1 MLYEVTMPKLGM
13 TMEEGEIVEWHVKEG
28 DYVREGD
35 LVLTILTEKATVD
48 IESPISGR
56 VVEIRAQPG
65 QVVPIG
71 EVIAV
76 VDLDA
81 APPDTL
87 AEEGDENG

>member
-1 MLYEVTMPKLGM
+1 MVLYEVTMPKLGM
-13 TMEEGEIVEWHVKEG
+13 TMEEGEIVEWHVQEG

-35 LVLTILTEKATVD
+35 LVLTILTEKANVD

-56 VVEIRAQPG
+56 VVEIRAQAG

-71 EVIAV
+71 EIIAV

-81 APPDTL
+81 SP
-87 AEEGDENG
+87 